1 MEAKSQ
7 KDREKGFRALEALS
21 EASTFDA
28 AAELHIRYLLGH
40 PYQWFRIQAA
50 EILGR
55 IRQRGTEDLLAM
67 ALNDRCEYVAEAA
80 AKSLESIGTSRAL
93 EILKSAY
100 LEDVVDRPHYLANA
114 LSQMGDAG
122 FQVLVFALS
131 SESPTLRYH
140 AARGLG
146 SSGRDEATTLLQSL
160 LENDHAKTKFG
171 GAVSTAARDALKTL
185 ARLRARDAQKGPAVD
200 RKQRGG

>member
-1 MEAKSQ
+1 MEAESQ
-7 KDREKGFRALEALS
+7 KDRETGFLALQALS
-21 EASTFDA
+21 GASTFDA
-28 AAELHIRYLLGH
+28 VVEQHVRYLLGH
-40 PYQWFRIQAA
+40 QYQWFRIQAA
-50 EILGR
+50 EVLGR
-55 IRQRGTEDLLAM
+55 IRQHGTEDLLAM

-80 AKSLESIGTSRAL
+80 ARSLESFGTPRAL
-93 EILKSAY
+93 EILRSAY

-146 SSGRDEATTLLQSL
+146 SSGRDEATALLQSL

-171 GAVSTAARDALKTL
+171 GTVSTAARVALKTL
-185 ARLRARDAQKGPAVD
+185 ARQRARDARQGAAAD
-200 RKQRGG
+200 RKQRDG